1 MTTLSFSLSLISARF
16 SQWRGVRKPV
26 IRNLTSVPPFSSAS
40 LSATVGRI
48 LKKERTVPGV
58 VADPG
63 AFPRGKHG
71 RPLLRPTLEIT
82 FLPEANVSRSSSRY
96 APVRSF
102 VRSMPRAAAAR
113 AALWR
118 LHKPRTIFWLPW
130 ERRVCTSVVRQ
141 REQREREREREDPDT
156 DRGSTL
162 VNHRAS
168 QRTRFFPSAVDPLP
182 ANFKVTSGSYF
193 LPVKGRISYKLL
205 LFSP

>member
-141 REQREREREREDPDT
+141 REQRERERER
-156 DRGSTL
+156 GSRHGPGIDSRKPPGVTKDAFL
-162 VNHRAS
+162 SLRRWS
-168 QRTRFFPSAVDPLP
+168 
-182 ANFKVTSGSYF
+182 TSGQLQSNE
-193 LPVKGRISYKLL
+193 RE
-205 LFSP
+205 LFSPG